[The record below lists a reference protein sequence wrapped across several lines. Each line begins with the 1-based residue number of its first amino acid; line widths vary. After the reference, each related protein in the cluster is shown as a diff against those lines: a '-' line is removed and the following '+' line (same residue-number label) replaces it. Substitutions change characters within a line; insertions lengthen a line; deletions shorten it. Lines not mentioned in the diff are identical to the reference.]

1 MNMFIKNIIKYLDKS
16 LFYISE
22 LILLFLK
29 KIIF

>member
-22 LILLFLK
+22 LILFLK